1 MVDRALGE
9 APAHGEPGVAGAD
22 DDGRDANGTAPDRV
36 TRSVQFTST
45 VTFVGLVT
53 MS

>member
-1 MVDRALGE
+1 M
-9 APAHGEPGVAGAD
+9 PGPD
-22 DDGRDANGTAPDRV
+22 DDGRDCANFKSFLKPV
-36 TRSVQFTST
+36 CPETRLQFTTT